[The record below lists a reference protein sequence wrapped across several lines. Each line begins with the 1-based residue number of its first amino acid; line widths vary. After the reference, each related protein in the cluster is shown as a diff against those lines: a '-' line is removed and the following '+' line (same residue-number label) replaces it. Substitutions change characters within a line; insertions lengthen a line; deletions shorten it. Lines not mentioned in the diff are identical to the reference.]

1 MAKPYFDGK
10 GSLPVDEWFEQVEKM
25 MQPMEI
31 EESVKI
37 LLLGTRLTGTALQL
51 SDQYLAANKGNNYV
65 EFKKE
70 MFDY

>member
-1 MAKPYFDGK
+1 M
-10 GSLPVDEWFEQVEKM
+10 DEWFEQVEKM